1 MVIYKRKRDIEK
13 TSNKNQNSKNNKNKI
28 EKVILNREKDVKI
41 NKQDFMYILAYA
53 TMKLAYATVRS
64 TYATLEVPYAT
75 VVYIEFPT
83 FK

>member
-41 NKQDFMYILAYA
+41 NK
-53 TMKLAYATVRS
+53 
-64 TYATLEVPYAT
+64 
-75 VVYIEFPT
+75 
-83 FK
+83 